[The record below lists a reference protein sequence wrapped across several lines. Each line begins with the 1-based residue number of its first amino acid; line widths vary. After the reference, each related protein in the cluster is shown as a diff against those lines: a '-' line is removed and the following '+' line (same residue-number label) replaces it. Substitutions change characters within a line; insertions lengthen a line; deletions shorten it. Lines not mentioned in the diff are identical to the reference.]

1 MYFTNWKY
9 DYVGNGAG
17 EIDEGAI
24 ELTRSSDFTGKVNSM
39 VLPVTVAML
48 DRYYSG
54 NGCVQDVFPTLDADQ
69 REFIMTGCTPAE
81 WESLCEY
88 RG

>member
-1 MYFTNWKY
+1 MYTNWRCTHI
-9 DYVGNGAG
+9 DVGVV
-17 EIDEGAI
+17 
-24 ELTRSSDFTGKVNSM
+24 ELTRSSDFTGDVNSM
-39 VLPVTVAML
+39 VLPVTQGML

-54 NGCVQDVFPTLDADQ
+54 NGCVQDVFPDLNADQ

-81 WESLCEY
+81 WEYLCEY